1 MATLYEGYT
10 LCGVGPVQNSSNIG
24 ILGVEQGRDID
35 YVLVTDSSRSITVYK
50 VKRVSKY
57 RLSNEKLSHAVLQRV
72 NPGIAPTASYAVNP
86 FCTCYFI
93 RDLLAK

>member
-35 YVLVTDSSRSITVYK
+35 YVLVTDSSRSITGYK
-50 VKRVSKY
+50 VKLLRSNV
-57 RLSNEKLSHAVLQRV
+57 LS
-72 NPGIAPTASYAVNP
+72 I
-86 FCTCYFI
+86 
-93 RDLLAK
+93 